1 MISNSQKIIEAV
13 NEVLSENDAFLVS
26 LKIGQTKSGKKYMFF
41 VDKDEKFTI
50 EDCFRINKQINRD
63 LMNKSLIDANDTIE
77 VSSPG
82 AEAPIKLLRQFHKHI
97 NRKFRVN
104 FLQGSENTVKEMI
117 LRKVEGDNLIFEL
130 DGKELNI
137 NFNNIKEAKVILS
150 FK

>member
-13 NEVLSENDAFLVS
+13 NEVLNENNAFLVN
-26 LKIGQTKSGKKYMFF
+26 LKIGQTKSGKNYMFF
-41 VDKDEKFTI
+41 IDKDEKFTI
-50 EDCFRINKQINRD
+50 EDCFRINKQINRE
-63 LMNKSLIDANDTIE
+63 LTSKNLIQANDTIE

-82 AEAPIKLLRQFHKHI
+82 AEAPLKLLRQFHKHI

-104 FLQGSENTVKEMI
+104 FLQGSENVVKELTLKRI
-117 LRKVEGDNLIFEL
+117 EDENLVFEL
-130 DGKELNI
+130 DGEELKI